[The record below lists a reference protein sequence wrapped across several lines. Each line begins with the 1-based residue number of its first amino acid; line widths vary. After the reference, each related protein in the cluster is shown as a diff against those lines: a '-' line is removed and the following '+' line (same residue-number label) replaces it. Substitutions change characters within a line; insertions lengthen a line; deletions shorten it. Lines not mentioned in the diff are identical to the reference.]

1 VIHLRPLRPGA
12 RKVRD
17 YQGLKEPWRAEPLYA
32 PADVVAVFRRASL
45 TPRSG
50 REGPRFIKLRVPPKG
65 PVPVTRPENT

>member
-17 YQGLKEPWRAEPLYA
+17 YHGPKEPWRAEPLYA

-45 TPRSG
+45 TPRPG
-50 REGPRFIKLRVPPKG
+50 RDGTRLIKLRVAP
-65 PVPVTRPENT
+65 